1 MTKQNI
7 EILLIAQVFTNQLDV
22 NSIFDHMT
30 FNRTPHIAKTLRRS
44 AITAQAGFNAGV
56 ILFKAN
62 IV

>member
-1 MTKQNI
+1 VTKQNI
-7 EILLIAQVFTNQLDV
+7 EILLIAQVFTNQLHMDSPL
-22 NSIFDHMT
+22 NHMT
-30 FNRTPHIAKTLRRS
+30 FNRIPHIAKTLRRS